1 MVYDGPN
8 EKAMLIGELFGT
20 SSHEYIKSIST
31 CGKSMFLDFK
41 KIFQVQSSTI
51 HFEASIKYNKI
62 NSECESWLNLTKNT
76 LVMSPSHLNINC
88 SWLITRKI
96 GSYITLEFS
105 NIEVK

>member
-41 KIFQVQSSTI
+41 KISPIKSSS